1 MQVEVRGRVLVIT
14 GGTQGV
20 GEKTATL
27 AAEAGAEGIVI
38 TGRNPQRGGAV
49 AERLSGGGCRTVF
62 VAAELADPAAPETI
76 IGAAIASFGRVD
88 GLVNAAGVT
97 DRGGLDDATPELWD
111 KIFAVNA
118 RAPFFLTKLAVADM
132 KRRRA
137 PGAIVNILSMNAHCG
152 TPELTVY
159 SGSKGALATITKNNA
174 HALMADRIRV
184 NGIMMGW
191 ATTPGEQV
199 MQAEILGGGPDWAE
213 RAAERMPLKRLL
225 TDDEVAQ
232 LALFLL
238 SDQSGLLTGALIDLE
253 QSVVGGPASGLGLS
267 K

>member
-1 MQVEVRGRVLVIT
+1 MQVEVEGRVLVIT

-27 AAEAGAEGIVI
+27 ATEAGAEGIVV
-38 TGRNPQRGGAV
+38 TGRNPERGNAV
-49 AERLSGGGCRTVF
+49 AERLTAAGSRTVF
-62 VAAELADPAAPETI
+62 VQAELSDADAPERI
-76 IGAAIASFGRVD
+76 IGAAIEAFGRVD
-88 GLVNAAGVT
+88 GLVNAAGAT
-97 DRGGLDDATPELWD
+97 DRAGLEDATPELWE

-118 RAPFFLTKLAVADM
+118 RAPFFLTRLAVADM

-174 HALMADRIRV
+174 HALLADRIRV

-191 ATTPGEQV
+191 ATTPGEHVTQSEV
-199 MQAEILGGGPDWAE
+199 LGNGPDWAE
-213 RAAERMPLKRLL
+213 KVAQRMPLKRLL

-253 QSVVGGPASGLGLS
+253 QAVVGGPAPGLG